1 MYGIHDLLVH
11 FFQKTMLPNIT
22 VSPNVERDFR
32 SNNTGS
38 LSRFPN
44 GLHGTV
50 VDVTTDAELQG
61 RLMGM
66 GLFIGT
72 RFQLLRSGAT
82 IPKIPFLLAIGE
94 TRIAVDHEIA
104 ETIFV
109 ES

>member
-1 MYGIHDLLVH
+1 MRIECLSVY
-11 FFQKTMLPNIT
+11 FQKLMFPNTT

-32 SNNTGS
+32 SKNANP
-38 LSRFPN
+38 LSCFPN

-50 VDVTTDAELQG
+50 VDVTADAELQG

-66 GLFIGT
+66 GLFIGP

-82 IPKIPFLLAIGE
+82 IPKIPFLLAVGE

-109 ES
+109 EP

>member
-1 MYGIHDLLVH
+1 MSL
-11 FFQKTMLPNIT
+11 
-22 VSPNVERDFR
+22 NVETNFH
-32 SNNTGS
+32 SNNADS

-50 VDVTTDAELQG
+50 VDVTADAGLQG

-82 IPKIPFLLAIGE
+82 TPKIPFLLAIGE
-94 TRIAVDHEIA
+94 TRIAIDHEIA
-104 ETIFV
+104 ETILV
-109 ES
+109 EP

>member
-1 MYGIHDLLVH
+1 MSSDIEKG
-11 FFQKTMLPNIT
+11 
-22 VSPNVERDFR
+22 FR
-32 SNNTGS
+32 SKNIS
-38 LSRFPN
+38 PLSRFPN

-50 VDVTTDAELQG
+50 VDITADAELQG

-72 RFQLLRSGAT
+72 RFQLLRSGAVAAH
-82 IPKIPFLLAIGE
+82 IPFLLAIGE

-104 ETIFV
+104 KTILV

>member
-1 MYGIHDLLVH
+1 VS
-11 FFQKTMLPNIT
+11 TNIEN
-22 VSPNVERDFR
+22 SFR
-32 SNNTGS
+32 AQSANA

-50 VDVTTDAELQG
+50 VDVIADTELQG

-82 IPKIPFLLAIGE
+82 TPKIPFLLAIGE
-94 TRIAVDHEIA
+94 TRIAIDHDIA
-104 ETIFV
+104 KTILV
-109 ES
+109 EP

>member
-1 MYGIHDLLVH
+1 M
-11 FFQKTMLPNIT
+11 FPNIAVA
-22 VSPNVERDFR
+22 VSPNVERSFR
-32 SNNTGS
+32 SKNVDL
-38 LSRFPN
+38 LSRFPD

-50 VDVTTDAELQG
+50 ADVTSDTELQG

-82 IPKIPFLLAIGE
+82 TPKIPFLLAIGE

-104 ETIFV
+104 ETILV

>member
-1 MYGIHDLLVH
+1 M
-11 FFQKTMLPNIT
+11 
-22 VSPNVERDFR
+22 
-32 SNNTGS
+32 
-38 LSRFPN
+38 SRFPN

-50 VDVTTDAELQG
+50 VDITADTELQG

-82 IPKIPFLLAIGE
+82 VPHIPFLLAIGE
-94 TRIAVDHEIA
+94 TRIAVDHDIA
-104 ETIFV
+104 DMILV